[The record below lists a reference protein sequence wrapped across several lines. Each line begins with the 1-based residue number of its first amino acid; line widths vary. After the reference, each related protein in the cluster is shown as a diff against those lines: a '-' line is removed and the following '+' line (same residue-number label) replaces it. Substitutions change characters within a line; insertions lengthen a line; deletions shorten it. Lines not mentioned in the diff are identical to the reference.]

1 MSNYFKNFDGAE
13 SADINL
19 DTIQDFVNAE
29 GMNGGLVRNEGQHR
43 ESFKMQSGMGLLDA
57 ENYQIGSLLPE
68 DFGTGGGGLST
79 PSLPSSTGATNS
91 MALCSD
97 ASFAA
102 RYPNLCRITTEQYG
116 TANTTNTQRGQG
128 LSRFAQGLQRGLGIL
143 NQNQNPNLQQGG
155 VFGQVFGANNQVQ
168 PNAVLPCQQHG
179 FVGCQSMGTSA
190 TCQTQCTTRGGGNW
204 VIPVTIGLIGLG
216 VVFFAMNATKD
227 KTMVISSGQPAPKA
241 TTSKS

>member
-1 MSNYFKNFDGAE
+1 
-13 SADINL
+13 
-19 DTIQDFVNAE
+19 
-29 GMNGGLVRNEGQHR
+29 
-43 ESFKMQSGMGLLDA
+43 
-57 ENYQIGSLLPE
+57 LPE

-79 PSLPSSTGATNS
+79 PSLPSSTTNS

-97 ASFAA
+97 PSFAA

-116 TANTTNTQRGQG
+116 TANTTNRQRGEG

-179 FVGCQSMGTSA
+179 FAGCQSMGTSA

-216 VVFFAMNATKD
+216 VVFFAMNATKE

>member
-1 MSNYFKNFDGAE
+1 MNNYFKNFDGAE
-13 SADINL
+13 SSDINL

-43 ESFKMQSGMGLLDA
+43 ESFKMQSGIGLLDA

-68 DFGTGGGGLST
+68 DFGTGGGGIST
-79 PSLPSSTGATNS
+79 STLPSSTSTANS
-91 MALCSD
+91 SALCSD
-97 ASFAA
+97 LSFAR
-102 RYPNLCRITTEQYG
+102 RYPNLCRITAEQSG
-116 TANTTNTQRGQG
+116 TTNTQRGQG

-143 NQNQNPNLQQGG
+143 NQNQNPNMQQGG
-155 VFGQVFGANNQVQ
+155 VFGQVFGSNNQVQ
-168 PNAVLPCQQHG
+168 PNAVVPCQQHG
-179 FVGCQSMGTSA
+179 FAGCQSMGTFA